1 MRRVFLALVLL
12 AGCGSSQVKGP
23 AWPAPSTTA
32 EDGGESLDPRPS
44 AKYAAA
50 VEKSAEPE
58 PEENEA
64 AEEPKVAADDEESE
78 DTPEATPAAAQVPDE
93 EELMT
98 EEIIIEIEDE

>member
-1 MRRVFLALVLL
+1 MRRVFVALVLL
-12 AGCGSSQVKGP
+12 AACGSSQVKGP

-58 PEENEA
+58 PEKKDSDEEPTVA
-64 AEEPKVAADDEESE
+64 AEDEESE
-78 DTPEATPAAAQVPDE
+78 DTPEATPAAAQSPDD

-98 EEIIIEIEDE
+98 EEIVIEIEEE